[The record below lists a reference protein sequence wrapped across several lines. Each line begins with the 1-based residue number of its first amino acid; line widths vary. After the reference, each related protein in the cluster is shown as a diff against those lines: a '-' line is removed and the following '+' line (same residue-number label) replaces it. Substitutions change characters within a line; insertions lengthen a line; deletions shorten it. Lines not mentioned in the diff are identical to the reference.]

1 MKRFSQTIFALSAL
15 LKIRNSYTVLIS
27 AFLVGLV
34 SLSPAVAAT
43 IPFTATMDCAA
54 ANAGAGTC
62 GAGGTGTGS
71 AVVTLDDVSNLL
83 SWNVVWSGLSVAATA
98 AHFHGPATPAQSAG
112 VQVGIGVAS
121 NPAIS
126 STVISAAQET
136 ALLNGLWYI
145 NIHSSA
151 FPGGEIRGQVNVVPI
166 PPAVWLF
173 GSALGLL
180 GWMRRKKAS

>member
-1 MKRFSQTIFALSAL
+1 MRDFFTALVS
-15 LKIRNSYTVLIS
+15 TVFIG
-27 AFLVGLV
+27 FL
-34 SLSPAVAAT
+34 SLSPASAAS
-43 IPFTATMDCAA
+43 IPFHADIDCDA

-62 GAGGTGTGS
+62 GAGGSGTGLGT
-71 AVVTLDDVSNLL
+71 VTLDDATNLL
-83 SWNVVWSGLSVAATA
+83 EWVVSWSGVSGTETA

-166 PPAVWLF
+166 PPAVWLL

-180 GWMRRKKAS
+180 GWMRRKAA

>member
-1 MKRFSQTIFALSAL
+1 
-15 LKIRNSYTVLIS
+15 
-27 AFLVGLV
+27 
-34 SLSPAVAAT
+34 
-43 IPFTATMDCAA
+43 MDCAA
-54 ANAGAGTC
+54 ADAGAGTC

-136 ALLNGLWYI
+136 DLLNGLWYI

-166 PPAVWLF
+166 PPAVWLL

-180 GWMRRKKAS
+180 GWMRRKAA